1 MTRWSFQGHRV
12 TSLNYTQS
20 LSLLLVVAKSSDSE
34 VAVRVRSLPTARTWT
49 PKTYSKTVSWS
60 TCVQHWAAFY
70 FMPDGRVRAMARV
83 IAIEGIDGAGKSTLI
98 DAPAAE
104 LPAPTVRLADDGL
117 W

>member
-1 MTRWSFQGHRV
+1 
-12 TSLNYTQS
+12 
-20 LSLLLVVAKSSDSE
+20 
-34 VAVRVRSLPTARTWT
+34 
-49 PKTYSKTVSWS
+49 
-60 TCVQHWAAFY
+60 
-70 FMPDGRVRAMARV
+70 MPDGRVRAMARV